1 MTPRFIRS
9 SGSIAILVLNMNL
22 PYVLLWL
29 IEYSKSQEIFE
40 QRDDDGAGTAYLSG
54 APEFTPLFSGVRVI
68 RS

>member
-1 MTPRFIRS
+1 MTPCFIRS

-29 IEYSKSQEIFE
+29 IEYSKSHGIFK
-40 QRDDDGAGTAYLSG
+40 QRDDDGAGTAYPSG
-54 APEFTPLFSGVRVI
+54 APEFTPVFSGVRVI